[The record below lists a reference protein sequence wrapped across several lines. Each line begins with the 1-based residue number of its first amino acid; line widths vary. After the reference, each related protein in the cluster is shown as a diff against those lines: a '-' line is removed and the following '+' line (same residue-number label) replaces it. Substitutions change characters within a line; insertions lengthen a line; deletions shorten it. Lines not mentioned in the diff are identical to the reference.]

1 MSSEIPKPHSSSDAD
16 EKQKRLKKYDK
27 FNTNSLRRDLLLS
40 KFDRTLV
47 VEKAKF
53 EPTSSNNDDNLITQT
68 QSAPIIPT
76 QHTDTLLPRMDIP
89 PSDESHTPD
98 ADSSHHAT
106 SSPPA
111 PMPTYALTMSPS
123 APTLST
129 TGNSNSNNSMA
140 SLLTSNPLTTSHS
153 VNDHK
158 RRLTPVKSEN
168 NGSVQAPAPMR
179 PSTSLQNN
187 RKVMKKQSKPVMNG
201 TASPAEVF
209 HRNLVDAVSNVED
222 SDENEHYVY
231 PYSGNE
237 SNTPG
242 IHRPLSVRSTPASLL
257 DSKKR
262 SGKGF
267 GEWLRQTLYNKP
279 PQPPVDEEEE
289 DLFWSSGEQQ
299 QHPQSQQRRPKLR
312 NHVKDHQQQQ
322 SNKSSLLNLW
332 HDSFNKKYANPL
344 SKKSSAKKYYA
355 TQKHSPP
362 YLGQGNRNGGYT
374 SDDEEAPL
382 LLRRQKRSFSKPK
395 KTCTHTLQNLVLSLI
410 LLVILL
416 LFIVVYKAQ
425 PLMELSVDM
434 GRVLA
439 TDKELIFDL
448 KVRAD
453 NWNWWTIHVADA
465 DISVFAFS
473 QIVPSSNIIVTDD
486 MNMSS
491 IRGVDPAEYLGG
503 LTHFDEPLS
512 IPSRRFHS
520 DNALEAISQIRIKS
534 PGADTAGNE
543 RWSRMI
549 RYPYGLVVRGVLK
562 YKPIPFMLGTYPQSV
577 AICNV
582 TQVDPTT
589 GAVSASPDK
598 TICASE
604 DKGLLSDGNKNALYH
619 LPAPSFKCV

>member
-1 MSSEIPKPHSSSDAD
+1 MSSEIPKLHSSSDAD

-27 FNTNSLRRDLLLS
+27 FNTNSLRRDVLLS

-53 EPTSSNNDDNLITQT
+53 EPTSSSGSEDNLLMQT
-68 QSAPIIPT
+68 QSAPITPT
-76 QHTDTLLPRMDIP
+76 QHADALLPKMDIIP
-89 PSDESHTPD
+89 NDESNTQD
-98 ADSSHHAT
+98 ADSGNAT

-129 TGNSNSNNSMA
+129 TANSNNSMA

-168 NGSVQAPAPMR
+168 NGSVQAPAPIR

-187 RKVMKKQSKPVMNG
+187 RKLMKKQSKPVMNG

-237 SNTPG
+237 ANAPG

-262 SGKGF
+262 PRKGF

-279 PQPPVDEEEE
+279 PQTPVDEEEE

-299 QHPQSQQRRPKLR
+299 QSQQRRPKLR
-312 NHVKDHQQQQ
+312 SHVKDHQQQQ
-322 SNKSSLLNLW
+322 SNRSSLLNLW
-332 HDSFNKKYANPL
+332 HDSFNKKYTNPL
-344 SKKSSAKKYYA
+344 SKKSSTKKYYS

-362 YLGQGNRNGGYT
+362 YITHSNRNGGYT

-410 LLVILL
+410 LLVVLL
-416 LFIVVYKAQ
+416 LLMVVYKAQ
-425 PLMELSVDM
+425 PLMELSIDM

-448 KVRAD
+448 KVKAD

-473 QIVPSSNIIVTDD
+473 QIVPSSNIIITDV
-486 MNMSS
+486 NSS
-491 IRGVDPAEYLGG
+491 TIRGVDPAEYLGG

-512 IPSRRFHS
+512 IPSNRFHS
-520 DNALEAISQIRIKS
+520 DNTLEAISQIRIKS

-543 RWSRMI
+543 RW
-549 RYPYGLVVRGVLK
+549 
-562 YKPIPFMLGTYPQSV
+562 
-577 AICNV
+577 
-582 TQVDPTT
+582 
-589 GAVSASPDK
+589 
-598 TICASE
+598 
-604 DKGLLSDGNKNALYH
+604 
-619 LPAPSFKCV
+619 

>member
-1 MSSEIPKPHSSSDAD
+1 MSSEIPKSHSSPSDAD
-16 EKQKRLKKYDK
+16 DKQKRLKKYDK
-27 FNTNSLRRDLLLS
+27 FNTHSLRRDLLLS

-53 EPTSSNNDDNLITQT
+53 EPTASEDSLITQT
-68 QSAPIIPT
+68 QSAPIVPT
-76 QHTDTLLPRMDIP
+76 QHTDALLPKMDVLP
-89 PSDESHTPD
+89 NDESHTLE
-98 ADSSHHAT
+98 ADST

-123 APTLST
+123 APTLSST
-129 TGNSNSNNSMA
+129 AGNSNNSMA

-168 NGSVQAPAPMR
+168 NGTVQAPTPLR
-179 PSTSLQNN
+179 PSTSLQHN
-187 RKVMKKQSKPVMNG
+187 RKVIKKQSKPVMNG

-237 SNTPG
+237 SNAPG

-262 SGKGF
+262 SRKGF

-289 DLFWSSGEQQ
+289 DPFWSSGEQQ
-299 QHPQSQQRRPKLR
+299 QQSQQRRPKLR

-344 SKKSSAKKYYA
+344 SKKSSAKKYYSS
-355 TQKHSPP
+355 QKHSPP
-362 YLGQGNRNGGYT
+362 YIGHGNRNGGYT

-416 LFIVVYKAQ
+416 LLMIVYKAQ

-473 QIVPSSNIIVTDD
+473 QIVPSSSIIVTD
-486 MNMSS
+486 MNSS
-491 IRGVDPAEYLGG
+491 TIRGVDPAEYLGG

-512 IPSRRFHS
+512 IPSNRFHS
-520 DNALEAISQIRIKS
+520 DTTLEAVSQIRIKS

-562 YKPIPFMLGTYPQSV
+562 YKPIPFLLGTYPQSV

-604 DKGLLSDGNKNALYH
+604 DKVSIFSHGRLTGT
-619 LPAPSFKCV
+619 VVGW